1 MGDPAVWAAV
11 PFHFWSLVFF
21 VLGTMVGSFANVCI
35 HRMPRDESIVS
46 PPSHCPHCNYSI
58 PWYLNMP
65 LVTWLVLRG
74 KCKNCGA
81 PIAVRYFLVEL
92 ITGIAFLACWLHF
105 GRQGALLPLAYSA
118 LMTLFIIAT
127 AIDREHLIIPDEI
140 TYGGAVM
147 GFIFSAIVPAL
158 HHTSSH
164 GDSIRASLLGMIVAS
179 GSIYLALRGGKLI
192 FGKERV
198 RLDPDS
204 KLVFT
209 ETHLV
214 LPDGRE
220 VPYGEM
226 LYRETDAIRLHAKTI
241 ELAEIC
247 YFNQDVILTPKDLHI
262 GPIQLNPEEVK
273 HMELV
278 TSELVLPREAMGL
291 GDVKFMALI
300 GAFIGWA
307 GAIFTFFASAVIGS
321 VISLLLILL
330 RLLDR
335 SGRIPYGPFLALAA
349 VIWIFLPADGQNMW
363 RSYLHMFAEM
373 IFGRDPKM

>member
-1 MGDPAVWAAV
+1 MGEPAVWAAV
-11 PFHFWSLVFF
+11 PFHFWSVVFF
-21 VLGTMVGSFANVCI
+21 VFGTMVGSFANVCI
-35 HRMPRDESIVS
+35 HRLPLEQSVVS
-46 PPSHCPHCNYSI
+46 PPSHCPHCKYSI

-65 LVTWLVLRG
+65 LITWLVLRG
-74 KCKNCGA
+74 KCKNCSA
-81 PIAVRYFLVEL
+81 PISVRYFLVEL
-92 ITGIAFLACWLHF
+92 VTGLAFLACWLVF
-105 GRQGALLPLAYSA
+105 GKTGALVALAYSA
-118 LMTLFIIAT
+118 LMAFFIVAT
-127 AIDREHLIIPDEI
+127 VIDREHMIIPDEV
-140 TYGGAVM
+140 TYGGAIV
-147 GFIFSAIVPAL
+147 GFLFSVIAPAL
-158 HHTSSH
+158 HHASSNLQ
-164 GDSIRASLLGMIVAS
+164 SIRASILGMLVAS

-198 RLDPDS
+198 KLEPDS

-209 ETHLV
+209 ETHLL

-226 LYRETDAIRLHAKTI
+226 LYRDSDAIRLHAKTI

-247 YFNQDVILTPKDLHI
+247 YFKQSVILSPKELLI
-262 GPIQLNPEEVK
+262 GDIKLNPEEVK

-307 GAIFTFFASAVIGS
+307 GSIFAFFASAVIGS
-321 VISLLLILL
+321 LVSFALIFFK
-330 RLLDR
+330 LLDK

-349 VIWIFLPADGQNMW
+349 VIYVFMPRSWQNYW
-363 RSYLHMFAEM
+363 RDYLRMFAEL
-373 IFGRDPKM
+373 IFGADPKM